1 MSRTLSDMPFKI
13 INGAS
18 VSNELDMR
26 MWRIIAVEMPAAWT
40 AASLSF
46 KSSGVSGAEVPVTDV
61 AGAEV
66 TFTVAAS
73 KYVCVPDTSPIYRS
87 PGFLQLVQGTNAAP
101 VVNATGATE
110 TVVLHVLPL
119 D

>member
-1 MSRTLSDMPFKI
+1 MSRTLSVQTFTI
-13 INGAS
+13 LNGQS
-18 VSNELDMR
+18 VSNEQDMR
-26 MWRIIAVEMPAAWT
+26 MWRLIAIEMPAAWT

-46 KSSGVSGAEVPVTDV
+46 KSASASGAEVPFTDT

-73 KYVCVPDTSPIYRS
+73 KYVAVSDTNNAYRS
-87 PGFLQLVQGTNAAP
+87 LAFTQLVSGTNAAP
-101 VVNATGATE
+101 VAQGANRVVN
-110 TVVLHVLPL
+110 LLVLPL